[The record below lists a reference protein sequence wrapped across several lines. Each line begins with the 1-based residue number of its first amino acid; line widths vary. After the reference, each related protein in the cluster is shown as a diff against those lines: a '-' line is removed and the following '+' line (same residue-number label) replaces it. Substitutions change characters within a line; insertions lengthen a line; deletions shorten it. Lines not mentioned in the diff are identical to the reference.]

1 MTMTPH
7 DAAYWRNRA
16 GEARRV
22 AETLTSRQARA
33 HMIECARAYER
44 LALLAEKTAAARAS

>member
-1 MTMTPH
+1 MKND

-16 GEARRV
+16 AEARRV
-22 AETLTSRQARA
+22 AETLSSPEARA

-44 LALLAEKTAAARAS
+44 LALLAEKASPARES